1 MLTLEVS
8 QEQPIQINLEGNLNQ
23 MGIPVNFMS
32 RTLIHEHNAKSWL
45 TFQRRDTFKVEY
57 GGLSNQKG
65 DKNNL

>member
-32 RTLIHEHNAKSWL
+32 RTLIHEHNAKS
-45 TFQRRDTFKVEY
+45 
-57 GGLSNQKG
+57 
-65 DKNNL
+65 